1 MPYSVEVDKDAAKYI
16 KSLDAPTRRR
26 FKEKLDDIK
35 KDPFDSTY
43 SKQLKNREERT
54 ARIGDY
60 RMLFEVDVKEQIIY
74 VVHAAPRGQVYKD

>member
-1 MPYSVEVDKDAAKYI
+1 MEVDKDAAKYI
-16 KSLDAPTRRR
+16 KSLDAPTRNR
-26 FKEKLDDIK
+26 FKQKLEDIQ
-35 KDPFDSTY
+35 KDPFDSIN

-60 RMLFEVDVKEQIIY
+60 RMLLEVDVKEQIIH